1 MKRYASLLLVLISSA
16 LMFADVAV
24 PFFGGNNMGM
34 DFNTTF
40 AADLNDGSTGLETNL
55 GCDLWFEFT
64 PYKDMGLNPRRDR
77 LSAALKMSNTAIY
90 AWRGYN
96 FNNSGSSNINDIGV
110 RDQAKSIWFNTLIAE
125 LQYGEWWL
133 RAAGIDPQ
141 ITMSQASIRSM
152 LDNNMSNR
160 TGDKNQYF
168 RLPLFHSGGPY
179 SGNGGTVSVIGRD
192 LVHLSRRE
200 VEIYGMYSAGFNGVD
215 FQANVKAGSWKNGE
229 NNDDNSWVFGADAT
243 WNPTMKQKVSL
254 SALYA
259 INYGTYTAPA
269 DTSRETL
276 PSDSEEIT
284 TTVVVSSANDPEAD
298 ASALVEAPLALGL
311 GYEYNINIGG
321 FGVLRP
327 YAGFDFVYQTALAS
341 EAIHDDY
348 DWEVGGGLQWLFRG
362 TGAQFK
368 RDKKLGGMQLSGDT
382 ANQVGF
388 GAGFNM
394 NKDGVINGILSFNE
408 DPAASPIRNL
418 GGFFQMEFMNIGGKE
433 YLAPNAQV
441 YDEFLFACIAQMEY
455 RVNRNVMPYI
465 FAWYV
470 PSIDYGAAEGTDA
483 DGNTIYSRQAYNNY
497 NDNPTYDA
505 NNLTL
510 TTKLGCKI
518 TPFER
523 FYIDVWYERTDQ
535 KAGDTWSLDAGLIS
549 VCCGINL

>member
-192 LVHLSRRE
+192 LVRLLRRA
-200 VEIYGMYSAGFNGVD
+200 V
-215 FQANVKAGSWKNGE
+215 
-229 NNDDNSWVFGADAT
+229 
-243 WNPTMKQKVSL
+243 
-254 SALYA
+254 
-259 INYGTYTAPA
+259 
-269 DTSRETL
+269 
-276 PSDSEEIT
+276 
-284 TTVVVSSANDPEAD
+284 
-298 ASALVEAPLALGL
+298 
-311 GYEYNINIGG
+311 
-321 FGVLRP
+321 
-327 YAGFDFVYQTALAS
+327 
-341 EAIHDDY
+341 
-348 DWEVGGGLQWLFRG
+348 
-362 TGAQFK
+362 
-368 RDKKLGGMQLSGDT
+368 
-382 ANQVGF
+382 
-388 GAGFNM
+388 
-394 NKDGVINGILSFNE
+394 
-408 DPAASPIRNL
+408 
-418 GGFFQMEFMNIGGKE
+418 
-433 YLAPNAQV
+433 
-441 YDEFLFACIAQMEY
+441 
-455 RVNRNVMPYI
+455 
-465 FAWYV
+465 
-470 PSIDYGAAEGTDA
+470 
-483 DGNTIYSRQAYNNY
+483 
-497 NDNPTYDA
+497 
-505 NNLTL
+505 
-510 TTKLGCKI
+510 
-518 TPFER
+518 
-523 FYIDVWYERTDQ
+523 
-535 KAGDTWSLDAGLIS
+535 
-549 VCCGINL
+549 